1 MRLSIPSSR
10 SAVTG
15 LLGIGC
21 PSAVRGRIVAIVVFA
36 IERVL
41 RRWPF
46 SHVLE
51 KRRERVSPACTN
63 RDAATAV
70 SFPTFIVRVCAAS
83 DHCAPKHVFRQAV
96 TTSARAMFQC
106 AAATLLQFP
115 QKASATSN
123 LASLHVASFNH
134 SFLPAFTEALPQR
147 SAAAFSLIGSAGKNC
162 KPPEALTS
170 KIAEGWFGDDVRIA
184 LSFPSVVVK
193 RTPSVSVAPRFTAT
207 NTATPSWMNRSHTLP
222 YCTP

>member
-36 IERVL
+36 IERVV

-51 KRRERVSPACTN
+51 KRGERVSPACTN

-96 TTSARAMFQC
+96 TTSARAMFQR
-106 AAATLLQFP
+106 AAASCFKFA
-115 QKASATSN
+115 QKATATAD
-123 LASLHVASFNH
+123 LAPLYIASLDH
-134 SFLPAFTEALPQR
+134 SFVPAITEALP
-147 SAAAFSLIGSAGKNC
+147 
-162 KPPEALTS
+162 
-170 KIAEGWFGDDVRIA
+170 
-184 LSFPSVVVK
+184 
-193 RTPSVSVAPRFTAT
+193 
-207 NTATPSWMNRSHTLP
+207 
-222 YCTP
+222 